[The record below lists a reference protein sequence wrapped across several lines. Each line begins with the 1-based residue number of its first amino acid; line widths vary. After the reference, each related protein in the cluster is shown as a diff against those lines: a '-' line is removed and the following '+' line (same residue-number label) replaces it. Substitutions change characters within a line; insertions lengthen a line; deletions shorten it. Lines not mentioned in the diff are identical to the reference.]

1 LRRRNG
7 RKHFFLPANYL
18 NQKHFSKIFGHGSE
32 NIKLVILTI
41 IGRVNIHKNNF
52 LVYLVKL
59 LVEVVL
65 GVVNYFTLGRN
76 IICREVFNFLVLVI
90 SRAGCKDFFGGDY
103 YDAGFIRRML
113 TVVDGAN
120 GEDVISQSET
130 SKYNID
136 SSSPPPKMVN
146 NHSNTHFPLEEITS
160 VITKYTNSSSLVVR
174 NIISRSFWFRSFDT
188 KISYH

>member
-1 LRRRNG
+1 MT
-7 RKHFFLPANYL
+7 KYFFLPANYL
-18 NQKHFSKIFGHGSE
+18 NQKHFSKIFGHCSE

-52 LVYLVKL
+52 LVYLVQL

-146 NHSNTHFPLEEITS
+146 HSNTHFPLEDITS
-160 VITKYTNSSSLVVR
+160 VTKYTNSSSLVVR
-174 NIISRSFWFRSFDT
+174 NLSIEASKPKTSGNNV
-188 KISYH
+188 SYH